1 MKRITLLSI
10 LILSVLPILVLGS
23 DTKEDDKSQP
33 KFSLNSN
40 EDVFRYVVNGD
51 VGGLRRALKNGGDP
65 NGRIRDLTPL
75 MIAAGTKNK
84 DIINLLVENKAEI
97 NAKGDNGKTPLTI
110 ALRKSNLEVA
120 QLLLEKGAD
129 INSRD
134 DKGVTPLMWATYE
147 GRVETVKF
155 ILKNNPDIN
164 ASNNKDRTALSY
176 AIEKNNKDII
186 AALKQAGAE

>member
-1 MKRITLLSI
+1 MKRIILLSI
-10 LILSVLPILVLGS
+10 IVFALIPVLVFAS
-23 DTKEDDKSQP
+23 ETKEEDKAQP
-33 KFSLNSN
+33 KYSLNSN
-40 EDVFRYVVNGD
+40 EDVFRYVVSGD
-51 VGGLRRALKNGGDP
+51 VGGLKRALKNGGDP

-75 MIAAGTKNK
+75 MIAAGIKNK
-84 DIINLLVENKAEI
+84 DIINILIESKSDI

-110 ALRKSNLEVA
+110 ALRKNNLEIA

-147 GRVETVKF
+147 GRLETVKF

-176 AIEKNNKDII
+176 AVEKNYKDII